1 MGDLYQQLRTIY
13 QPPTCLL
20 FKMKFRIISI
30 AVLLIVTVNAG
41 SQETC
46 VAELKA
52 LGELDWE
59 NPTKNTLA
67 GACKVL
73 VPLGVDASTCEA
85 SLSAEIAKDYDI
97 IANGN
102 YITKGK
108 KYLEANKDKIQAAV
122 AAGKDYYASHKAE
135 IDAEAQAFAEVAKKR
150 PASLKVKD

>member
-20 FKMKFRIISI
+20 FKMKFQIISI

-41 SQETC
+41 PQETC

-97 IANGN
+97 IA
-102 YITKGK
+102 KGK
-108 KYLEANKDKIQAAV
+108 E
-122 AAGKDYYASHKAE
+122 YYTAHKAE
-135 IDAEAQAFAEVAKKR
+135 IDAQVQALMEAAK
-150 PASLKVKD
+150 PIAAAVKGKDYDTACTLLGKLAN